1 MSNVVL
7 YAMTEE
13 GTKLPI
19 IDVSNAAFTVAATD
33 AELAVMSEQFV
44 RESTQQREM
53 PAPLREAL
61 RQSILGRAL
70 MAASG
75 TFLAGMS
82 TYLIKLGPDNLGVE
96 MTPVDRSIAA
106 SFPAFTSRL
115 RLQDMARLLADG
127 LLRTGADDRRP
138 VCLVNIG
145 GGPGSDSWNALIYLH
160 AEHPDLLLRRK
171 ILIAVLD
178 LDHHGPAFGGRA
190 VEALQAPDA
199 PLNGL
204 AIGFRH
210 VTYNWSEAGQLREV
224 LDDLHARD
232 GACAVSSE
240 GGLFEYGSDTEIVSN
255 LTTLHAGTASDAIVV
270 GSVTREGEAV
280 RASHTATRIPAR
292 PRTIEAFGSLVG
304 QAGWLVQH
312 AIARPFSYHVR
323 MAKA

>member
-115 RLQDMARLLADG
+115 AS
-127 LLRTGADDRRP
+127 RTWRGCWPTVFCAP
-138 VCLVNIG
+138 
-145 GGPGSDSWNALIYLH
+145 GPTT
-160 AEHPDLLLRRK
+160 
-171 ILIAVLD
+171 
-178 LDHHGPAFGGRA
+178 GGRC
-190 VEALQAPDA
+190 V
-199 PLNGL
+199 
-204 AIGFRH
+204 
-210 VTYNWSEAGQLREV
+210 WSTSEV
-224 LDDLHARD
+224 AR
-232 GACAVSSE
+232 GR
-240 GGLFEYGSDTEIVSN
+240 IV
-255 LTTLHAGTASDAIVV
+255 GT
-270 GSVTREGEAV
+270 R
-280 RASHTATRIPAR
+280 
-292 PRTIEAFGSLVG
+292 
-304 QAGWLVQH
+304 
-312 AIARPFSYHVR
+312 
-323 MAKA
+323 